1 MRRGRAAAERL
12 LLKLMPASVA
22 GRLQREPDEVITDD
36 LPSIIR
42 YPGRAAIMT
51 ALLVD
56 LGSCATPAAC

>member
-42 YPGRAAIMT
+42 YPGRAAIMK